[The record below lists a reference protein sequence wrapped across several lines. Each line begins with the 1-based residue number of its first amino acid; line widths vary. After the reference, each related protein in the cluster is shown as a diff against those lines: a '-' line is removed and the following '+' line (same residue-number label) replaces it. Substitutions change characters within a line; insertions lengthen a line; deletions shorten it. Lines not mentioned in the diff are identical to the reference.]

1 MFQHSEALRLPAESD
16 YVGAFRTKLAMFG
29 TVVPVP
35 LARRNK
41 AIQHDDVADGPANGR
56 SIMSRDSDTGKA
68 RPAAYYHCKPGKA
81 VAYLPRSANK
91 VGMIESRIPSYAAI
105 RRRAPQYAD
114 IHPVRRSYLHLYR
127 RKIHLR
133 HISATTLLRAASWS
147 PILFAGELCQPLQSG
162 SYLDA

>member
-35 LARRNK
+35 LARRDK

-68 RPAAYYHCKPGKA
+68 HPADYYHCKPGKA

-91 VGMIESRIPSYAAI
+91 VGMIESRIPSYAAV
-105 RRRAPQYAD
+105 RRSMPTYTA
-114 IHPVRRSYLHLYR
+114 VRRSYLHLYR

-133 HISATTLLRAASWS
+133 HISATTLLRAASRS

-162 SYLDA
+162 SYLNA